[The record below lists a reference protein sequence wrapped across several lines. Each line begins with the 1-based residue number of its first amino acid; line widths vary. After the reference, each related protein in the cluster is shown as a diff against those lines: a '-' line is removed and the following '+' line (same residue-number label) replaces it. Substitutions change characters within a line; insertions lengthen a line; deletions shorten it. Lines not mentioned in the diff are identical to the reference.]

1 MTDVAVVP
9 ALPPTPYKG
18 LVPFDD
24 TDSDARFFFGRQRET
39 ELVAANLMAS
49 RLTVLYGPSG
59 VGKSSLLRAGVIR
72 RLRALVGGDG
82 PDAEGVAVLVDRW
95 RDEPVAAIAGA
106 AGARAPEEGE
116 RLADVLAER
125 IAELGAELYL
135 VLDQMEEYFLY
146 HGRNQGGLAFADE
159 LAEALS
165 RPELR
170 VHVLLGIRDDSLSE
184 LDAFKARLPGLF
196 ANVLRLDHL
205 DRGAARQAIVGPL
218 EEYARRGGPEVV
230 AQPALVEAVLEQVA
244 TGRIEQGLAGR
255 GSVEDE
261 TDPSRV
267 EAPYLQLVLERLW
280 EVERSRDS
288 DVLRAETLVELGGA
302 DRIVEQHLER
312 ALAPLEPEG
321 REIAARLFNHLVTPS
336 GTKIAHSVDDL
347 ARYAG
352 TDDGHLRPVLNDL
365 VGSRIVRPLPARN
378 GAGPRYEIFHDVL
391 AEAVIAWRTQHETDA
406 ALAAERAEA
415 RRRHRRL
422 AIVAGVA
429 LGGLALM
436 AAVAAYA
443 LALRERAD
451 DRART
456 AKARELTVAS
466 LGQLREDPELSLL
479 LALEA
484 ARREPTPA
492 VESALRTSLVNARA
506 RRVVD
511 RGIPLLAAALDGQKV
526 VTADGSRGT
535 AAAAF
540 SPDGDRLARA
550 VRRSMVVTRVDGT
563 PVATVAMPEPVVRVA
578 LGSEHA
584 AAAAADGTTVVVALP
599 GGEERFRTT
608 LPSRPTALA
617 LSADGHYLAA
627 ASGKITRVF
636 HLGHG
641 RAPQEFEGRSTVF
654 GADVS
659 PDHSLLA
666 TASADGGI
674 RLWNLAKTRLG
685 DVLRGHTNSVRAV
698 SFSPDGKRLATGSAD
713 TTARIWR
720 VEDGHEFAV
729 LAGNRDEVVGVR
741 FSPNGRLIT
750 TASKDGTARVWDA
763 VGDPRLR
770 PIVSF
775 RDTPVLERVTGT
787 DAVVRAGKARFA
799 VDLGSGDV
807 VRRTTVSRQPTVS
820 HGWRIDV
827 EGDVARLHRGGKT
840 LVLRGHTDDIT
851 SVRVSPDGTRAVT
864 ASADHDVR
872 TWSMLDGSNLLVVK
886 AAQGRV
892 ADANFSPDG
901 RWIIAAGPGAAGL
914 FVADSGELLF
924 YLRGHDSPLTG
935 AAFAPDGTR
944 IVTSGTDGT
953 VRTYRCAVC
962 GGMAEL
968 EALAKRHLTETGRR
982 LTPAERRSYV
992 GS

>member
-365 VGSRIVRPLPARN
+365 VGSR
-378 GAGPRYEIFHDVL
+378 
-391 AEAVIAWRTQHETDA
+391 
-406 ALAAERAEA
+406 LAASNANSRLSSGSSRSCPSDATVSSRAFAVRA
-415 RRRHRRL
+415 RSSARSRSAR
-422 AIVAGVA
+422 
-429 LGGLALM
+429 
-436 AAVAAYA
+436 AYA
-443 LALRERAD
+443 ATAAMRVSPTSDTQATTASRLWRLRAS
-451 DRART
+451 AR
-456 AKARELTVAS
+456 S
-466 LGQLREDPELSLL
+466 
-479 LALEA
+479 A
-484 ARREPTPA
+484 AR
-492 VESALRTSLVNARA
+492 
-506 RRVVD
+506 
-511 RGIPLLAAALDGQKV
+511 
-526 VTADGSRGT
+526 
-535 AAAAF
+535 
-540 SPDGDRLARA
+540 
-550 VRRSMVVTRVDGT
+550 
-563 PVATVAMPEPVVRVA
+563 
-578 LGSEHA
+578 
-584 AAAAADGTTVVVALP
+584 
-599 GGEERFRTT
+599 
-608 LPSRPTALA
+608 
-617 LSADGHYLAA
+617 A
-627 ASGKITRVF
+627 AS
-636 HLGHG
+636 
-641 RAPQEFEGRSTVF
+641 
-654 GADVS
+654 VS
-659 PDHSLLA
+659 CCARHA
-666 TASADGGI
+666 ITASA
-674 RLWNLAKTRLG
+674 
-685 DVLRGHTNSVRAV
+685 
-698 SFSPDGKRLATGSAD
+698 
-713 TTARIWR
+713 
-720 VEDGHEFAV
+720 
-729 LAGNRDEVVGVR
+729 
-741 FSPNGRLIT
+741 
-750 TASKDGTARVWDA
+750 
-763 VGDPRLR
+763 
-770 PIVSF
+770 
-775 RDTPVLERVTGT
+775 
-787 DAVVRAGKARFA
+787 
-799 VDLGSGDV
+799 
-807 VRRTTVSRQPTVS
+807 RTSWKIS
-820 HGWRIDV
+820 
-827 EGDVARLHRGGKT
+827 
-840 LVLRGHTDDIT
+840 
-851 SVRVSPDGTRAVT
+851 
-864 ASADHDVR
+864 
-872 TWSMLDGSNLLVVK
+872 
-886 AAQGRV
+886 
-892 ADANFSPDG
+892 
-901 RWIIAAGPGAAGL
+901 
-914 FVADSGELLF
+914 
-924 YLRGHDSPLTG
+924 
-935 AAFAPDGTR
+935 
-944 IVTSGTDGT
+944 
-953 VRTYRCAVC
+953 
-962 GGMAEL
+962 
-968 EALAKRHLTETGRR
+968 
-982 LTPAERRSYV
+982 
-992 GS
+992 